1 MNHLVIG
8 QKETKIVIRK
18 LRSYIQKNHLYGF
31 WVISAVAFLMAPFL
45 TNDGV
50 CLLFVEPLLSIFDME
65 DTSELISP
73 LTLTPSPPSTPS
85 SSSGKKEVL
94 TSADAV
100 YFLLTLACS
109 SNIGSALT
117 YTGNPQVELDIYV

>member
-1 MNHLVIG
+1 
-8 QKETKIVIRK
+8 
-18 LRSYIQKNHLYGF
+18 
-31 WVISAVAFLMAPFL
+31 MAPFL

-50 CLLFVEPLLSIFDME
+50 CLLFVEPLLSIFTME
-65 DTSELISP
+65 DSTELSP
-73 LTLTPSPPSTPS
+73 LTTSPRTPS

-117 YTGNPQVELDIYV
+117 YTGNPQVRRVHMHVESILRIIYSYNLYRT